1 MKVRI
6 IKDRFGGMGWRAEPG
21 VLHLGGVG
29 TAGVE
34 SLSFALPEEW
44 SGMAV
49 TLHIEQEGGTLPQP
63 VLLDES
69 REVTID
75 RRFTA
80 ARQGL
85 WMLLAQSADGYTA
98 MSCPA
103 KYDCYET
110 IGLSGTVEDIDPS
123 VYAQFVALVQQA
135 VNTAMNEGAAAKDA
149 AKTARAAMDAAQKG
163 AAATQKERMDAE
175 DAESAAALAAARTQ
189 ADITA
194 AAASAASA
202 LGAANETLDAYTAAT
217 QAANRAANRAA
228 NLAPKKEERR
238 LLMRLLREAAYQTK
252 TADTLL
258 DQLSG
263 VWAEVPVEA
272 VRLNR
277 DSLTLHVGDRAA
289 LGVRISPEDATEQT
303 VLWESSDEAVA
314 TVEDGVITAKIPGGA
329 RITARADGCSA
340 ECAVLVKPTVE
351 RVSLSAD
358 ALTLTAGETAVLD
371 AAADPEGDV
380 AWLSSDETV
389 AEVSDGTVTAKK
401 PGAAAILAASGGKY
415 ACCAVRVREAEMPV
429 ETVALSQTALT
440 LKPGETAALT
450 ATVSPEAADQAV
462 VWYSADPE
470 TASVTGGEVVAI
482 CAGTTEIAAI
492 AGGVKAACSVTVAED
507 GLRAASLMLSAE
519 TLELTEGKTA
529 TLTATVLPTS
539 IPQSSIVWTSSNE
552 EAAVVDGGVVTARA
566 AGAAIIR
573 ASVGGKTASCTVTV
587 KAARVPVSSVTLD
600 RSTLELSVDGTARLT
615 AAVRPENADD
625 RTVVWQSSRED
636 VATVSGGI
644 VRGVAEGSALISAT
658 AGGAKAE
665 CRVTVS
671 QALVWCSVVNR
682 LSHVTTDQ
690 TAVVVAKGRA
700 YKAALTAESGYT
712 LTEVNVKMG
721 SEDITKTAWNAE
733 EGCVNIETVTGNI
746 VITAKAE
753 VKE

>member
-110 IGLSGTVEDIDPS
+110 IGLSGTVEDVAPS

-149 AKTARAAMDAAQKG
+149 AKTAQAAMDAAQKG
-163 AAATQKERMDAE
+163 AAATQKERMSAE

-202 LGAANETLDAYTAAT
+202 LGAANETLDACTVAT
-217 QAANRAANRAA
+217 QAANRAA

-258 DQLSG
+258 DQLSE

-272 VRLNR
+272 VRLTR
-277 DSLTLHVGDRAA
+277 DSLTLYAGERTA
-289 LGVRISPEDATEQT
+289 LGVRISPENATEQT

-314 TVEDGVITAKIPGGA
+314 AVEDGVITAKTPGGT

-340 ECAVLVKPTVE
+340 ECAVLVKPAVE
-351 RVSLSAD
+351 RVNLSAD
-358 ALTLTAGETAVLD
+358 ALALTAGETAVLD

-401 PGAAAILAASGGKY
+401 P
-415 ACCAVRVREAEMPV
+415 
-429 ETVALSQTALT
+429 
-440 LKPGETAALT
+440 
-450 ATVSPEAADQAV
+450 
-462 VWYSADPE
+462 
-470 TASVTGGEVVAI
+470 
-482 CAGTTEIAAI
+482 
-492 AGGVKAACSVTVAED
+492 
-507 GLRAASLMLSAE
+507 
-519 TLELTEGKTA
+519 
-529 TLTATVLPTS
+529 
-539 IPQSSIVWTSSNE
+539 
-552 EAAVVDGGVVTARA
+552 
-566 AGAAIIR
+566 GAAIIR

-665 CRVTVS
+665 CSVTVS

-721 SEDITKTAWNAE
+721 SEDVTGSAWNAE
-733 EGCVNIETVTGNI
+733 ESFVNIEAATGNI

>member
-1 MKVRI
+1 M
-6 IKDRFGGMGWRAEPG
+6 
-21 VLHLGGVG
+21 
-29 TAGVE
+29 
-34 SLSFALPEEW
+34 
-44 SGMAV
+44 
-49 TLHIEQEGGTLPQP
+49 
-63 VLLDES
+63 
-69 REVTID
+69 
-75 RRFTA
+75 
-80 ARQGL
+80 
-85 WMLLAQSADGYTA
+85 
-98 MSCPA
+98 
-103 KYDCYET
+103 
-110 IGLSGTVEDIDPS
+110 
-123 VYAQFVALVQQA
+123 
-135 VNTAMNEGAAAKDA
+135 
-149 AKTARAAMDAAQKG
+149 
-163 AAATQKERMDAE
+163 
-175 DAESAAALAAARTQ
+175 
-189 ADITA
+189 
-194 AAASAASA
+194 
-202 LGAANETLDAYTAAT
+202 
-217 QAANRAANRAA
+217 
-228 NLAPKKEERR
+228 
-238 LLMRLLREAAYQTK
+238 
-252 TADTLL
+252 
-258 DQLSG
+258 
-263 VWAEVPVEA
+263 EA
-272 VRLNR
+272 VRLTR
-277 DSLTLHVGDRAA
+277 DSLTLYAGERTA
-289 LGVRISPEDATEQT
+289 LGVQISPENATEQT

-314 TVEDGVITAKIPGGA
+314 TVEDGVITAKTPGGT

-340 ECAVLVKPTVE
+340 ECAVLVKPAVE
-351 RVSLSAD
+351 RVSLSED

-380 AWLSSDETV
+380 AWMSSDETV

-415 ACCAVRVREAEMPV
+415 ACCTVRVREAEEPV
-429 ETVALSQTALT
+429 ETVALSQTTLT

-450 ATVSPEAADQAV
+450 ATVSPESADQAV

-507 GLRAASLMLSAE
+507 GLKAASLMLSAG

-566 AGAAIIR
+566 AGATIIR

-615 AAVRPENADD
+615 ATVRPENADD

-658 AGGAKAE
+658 AGGVKAE
-665 CRVTVS
+665 CSVTVS

-700 YKAALTAESGYT
+700 YKAALTAESRYT
-712 LTEVNVKMG
+712 LTEVSVKMG
-721 SEDITKTAWNAE
+721 GEDVTGSAWNAE
-733 EGCVNIETVTGNI
+733 EGCVNIEAVTGNI